1 MIECREHPRFPVD
14 LPVFFSANGNTNI
27 REGLLY
33 DISAGG
39 CAVTSAAPMN
49 PGTDVK
55 LLIRATDLG
64 SPITVHSASVR
75 WANHGEFGVEFV
87 NLTELDR
94 SRLHRYLHLAS
105 LTASERSNP
114 GHPQALSADPLW

>member
-14 LPVFFSANGNTNI
+14 LPVFFSAGGNTNI

-39 CAVTSAAPMN
+39 CAVTSAVPMN
-49 PGTDVK
+49 PGSDVK

-64 SPITVHSASVR
+64 SPITIHSASVR
-75 WANHGEFGVEFV
+75 WANHGEFGVEFM
-87 NLTELDR
+87 NLTDLDR

-105 LTASERSNP
+105 VTASGRRGP
-114 GHPQALSADPLW
+114 AHTQTLSADQL